1 MTVKIKRSWIKSAK
15 DALYNLI
22 EVLWPQ
28 ALVDL
33 AALTSAVNNLRLYV
47 ADGLVNI
54 GTVIVSGVAAEKF
67 KITTTAVFRI
77 LGVLYSKGATD
88 NLTFTAAHVITA
100 AKYGCVLVQIDAA
113 GTVSTKV
120 VATPQAYNT
129 AALALAALPAADA
142 AKVALGYWAIAN
154 NAGDWTANTD
164 DLTNG
169 SDVTTALFVDGTP
182 AALPAAVT
190 LTAESVTI
198 L

>member
-1 MTVKIKRSWIKSAK
+1 
-15 DALYNLI
+15 
-22 EVLWPQ
+22 
-28 ALVDL
+28 
-33 AALTSAVNNLRLYV
+33 VNNLRLYV

-54 GTVIVSGVAAEKF
+54 GTIIVSGVAAEKF

-77 LGVLYSKGATD
+77 AGVLYSKTATD

-100 AKYGCVLVQIDAA
+100 SKYGCVLVQINAA

-120 VATPQAYNT
+120 VATPQAYAT
-129 AALALAALPAADA
+129 AAAALAALPAADA
-142 AKVALGYWAIAN
+142 SNIALGYWAIAN

-164 DLTNG
+164 DLTDG

-182 AALPAAVT
+182 ATLPAAVT
-190 LTAESVTI
+190 LTAESVTV